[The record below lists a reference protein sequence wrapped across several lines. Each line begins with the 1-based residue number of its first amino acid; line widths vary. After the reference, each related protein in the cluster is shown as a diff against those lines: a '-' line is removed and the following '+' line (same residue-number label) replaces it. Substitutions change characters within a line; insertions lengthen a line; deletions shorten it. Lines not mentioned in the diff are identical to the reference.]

1 MSYNKN
7 NHRNAV
13 QRHSIDPNYAHV
25 QPQATEIERAV
36 LGALMIDKN
45 AILSVGSLLKAE
57 SFYEPRNQ
65 KVYSAI
71 IELSMH
77 ELPVD
82 ILTVTEQLA
91 RQGDLE
97 AVGGPSYVTE
107 LSSSV
112 ASSVNVEYHAR
123 IIAQKY
129 LLREVISLSSN
140 VQTQAFDKT
149 TDVDDMMQY
158 LEASVFDLAKRD
170 IKQDYVGVIVA
181 VKEAD
186 AKMMQAYSNKGEL
199 TGIPTGYLQL
209 DEITRGWQNS
219 DFIIIAGR
227 PSMGKTAFALSMLK
241 NMAVDRK
248 IPSAFFSLE
257 MSRVQLAQ
265 RLMSNVTDI
274 KLSQIIGGQLSPSD
288 LEQYDKHLPSLL
300 DAPIYIDDTPG
311 LSLMELRTKAR
322 RLVREHGVKIIF
334 VDYLQL
340 MNANGTRFFSR
351 QEEVSIISRSLK
363 GLAKELNLPVIALS
377 QLNRGVENREGLEGK
392 RPQLSDLR
400 ESGSIEQD
408 ADMVLF
414 VHRPEYY
421 RIYNDDN
428 GRDMHGMAQII
439 IAKQR
444 QGATGDV
451 LLTFR
456 GEFTR
461 FENPEDKRL
470 KKPNNSN
477 SSEITDEK
485 ISEDML
491 GESSQRDFSP
501 F

>member
-1 MSYNKN
+1 M
-7 NHRNAV
+7 
-13 QRHSIDPNYAHV
+13 

-45 AILSVGSLLKAE
+45 AILSVGSLLKTE

-140 VQTQAFDKT
+140 VQTQAFDET

-265 RLMSNVTDI
+265 RLMSNVPDI

>member
-13 QRHSIDPNYAHV
+13 QLHSIDPNYAHV

-45 AILSVGSLLKAE
+45 AILSVGSLLKPE

-140 VQTQAFDKT
+140 VQTQAFDET

-170 IKQDYVGVIVA
+170 IKQDYVGIIVA

-209 DEITRGWQNS
+209 DETTRGWQNS

-408 ADMVLF
+408 ADMVLL